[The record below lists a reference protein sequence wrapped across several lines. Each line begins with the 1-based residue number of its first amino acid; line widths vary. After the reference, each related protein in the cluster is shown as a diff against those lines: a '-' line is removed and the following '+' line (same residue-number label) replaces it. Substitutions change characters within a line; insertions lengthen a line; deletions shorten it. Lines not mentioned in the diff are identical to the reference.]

1 MIHQKGTS
9 NQCLNCSES
18 NSELSVTDNHIN
30 KMHEESNQWW
40 ENKIIK
46 KESAANDCQFLEL
59 ERSAAIDCQYV
70 NLRKFYKVRKVIG
83 KKVIL
88 IYYSP
93 VLFRSSY
100 RKDVKIKIVKKRDF

>member
-9 NQCLNCSES
+9 NKCVKCSES
-18 NSELSVTDNHIN
+18 NFKLNVSDKHSN

-46 KESAANDCQFLEL
+46 KESAGNDCQFLEL
-59 ERSAAIDCQYV
+59 DSSAAIGCQYEK
-70 NLRKFYKVRKVIG
+70 LRKFYKVRKVIG

-100 RKDVKIKIVKKRDF
+100 RKDVKIKIVKKGDF